1 MSPSSPFRLFFFS
14 ISLFNHALLSLLPPS
29 GIVALHLCY
38 LTPSYA
44 ALLMQLF
51 NTKQPA
57 LFFSFYPVLSFL
69 PCSLCLSLP
78 CSYSYFALAQQIPV
92 VIVITKNTPPPP
104 RVGLFLLSLS
114 LLLSSSSSFFF
125 FSLWMFF
132 DWMRGERVC
141 LGRCAQLIIF
151 CIYPKERRRI
161 VRLFTLCF
169 GRKLYGCID

>member
-1 MSPSSPFRLFFFS
+1 MHFS
-14 ISLFNHALLSLLPPS
+14 LSLSPPLWHRSFASVLPYPIVR
-29 GIVALHLCY
+29 GITHAIVQYQATC
-38 LTPSYA
+38 SFF
-44 ALLMQLF
+44 LF
-51 NTKQPA
+51 
-57 LFFSFYPVLSFL
+57 FYPVLSFL

-92 VIVITKNTPPPP
+92 VIVITKNTPPPS
-104 RVGLFLLSLS
+104 RWSVFALSLS
-114 LLLSSSSSFFF
+114 LFCYRHHRRFF

-161 VRLFTLCF
+161 VRPDLHALF
-169 GRKLYGCID
+169 